1 MYLLLLLLHKESDLL
16 YFPAPVFLNRLHAHH
31 TYRGNHRN
39 MEDGGRER
47 ERERGNY
54 RVRAYLSCI
63 IRRNS
68 LAIVDS

>member
-47 ERERGNY
+47 ERERE
-54 RVRAYLSCI
+54 LSCT
-63 IRRNS
+63 S
-68 LAIVDS
+68 VPLMHHSS